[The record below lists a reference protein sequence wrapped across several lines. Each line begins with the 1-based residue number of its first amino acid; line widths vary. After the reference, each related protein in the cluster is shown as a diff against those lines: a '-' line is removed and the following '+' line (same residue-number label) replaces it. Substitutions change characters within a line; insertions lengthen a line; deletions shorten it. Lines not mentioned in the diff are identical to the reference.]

1 MSKENKPQGEGHG
14 LHTAGTVLTV
24 VSFIIFI
31 AGIVCG
37 FFNMAGGPSAM
48 IPLVFICCFVGVILS
63 AIGNALKRRA
73 VRSAPARTL
82 TVVSA
87 PAEARETE
95 RAEEARKG
103 LTCPHCGMRN
113 NADSEFCANCGA
125 SLHRK
130 CPFCGEEVSLTA
142 KFCDHCGKKL

>member
-1 MSKENKPQGEGHG
+1 MSKENKPQGEGNG
-14 LHTAGTVLTV
+14 LRTAGTVLTV
-24 VSFIIFI
+24 VGFIVFI
-31 AGIVCG
+31 AGFVCA
-37 FFNMAGGPSAM
+37 FFNIAGGSSSL
-48 IPLVFICCFVGVILS
+48 IPLVFIGCFSGVILS
-63 AIGNALKRRA
+63 IIGNALKRRA

>member
-1 MSKENKPQGEGHG
+1 MSKENKPQGEGNG
-14 LHTAGTVLTV
+14 LRTAGTVLTIV
-24 VSFIIFI
+24 GFILFL
-31 AGIVCG
+31 AGFATG
-37 FFNMAGGPSAM
+37 FFSAAAGGSSP
-48 IPLVFICCFVGVILS
+48 IPLILGCCFSGMILIL
-63 AIGNALKRRA
+63 IGNICKRRA
-73 VRSAPARTL
+73 ARSAPARTL

-87 PAEARETE
+87 PAEERETE

-130 CPFCGEEVSLTA
+130 CPSCGEEVSLTA